1 MIWHHHNISRGI
13 AMAPALGWVN
23 MSLLIGL
30 SELVFFILCFSGV
43 YRIFLIFHLLL
54 PCP

>member
-1 MIWHHHNISRGI
+1 
-13 AMAPALGWVN
+13 

-43 YRIFLIFHLLL
+43 YTTFLIFHLFILSVTI
-54 PCP
+54 